1 MGSDSKQGH
10 QDSKGVHMA
19 LIAASGVA
27 HKEHNVLVLQPDAKK
42 ILSGEPAN
50 ETPSAGRIGSRWP
63 DQHRAARGRA
73 PIITLIGF

>member
-1 MGSDSKQGH
+1 
-10 QDSKGVHMA
+10 MA

-63 DQHRAARGRA
+63 DQHRAATWSRA
-73 PIITLIGF
+73 DHNLDRLLTA